1 MILRAFSKTNF
12 IISIKIF
19 IEIIKAKSSHA
30 IKMFEPLLSVRRYSH
45 GNLQH
50 HWNNSRHREPDG
62 DRIHRAEQGKIFRP
76 FLTFGLFNPKGAF
89 TLPFMNA
96 FTSLRCDFKEL
107 TLLTTNHRQ
116 IR

>member
-89 TLPFMNA
+89 TLTIYECVYLIA
-96 FTSLRCDFKEL
+96 LRFQRAHLAYYKP
-107 TLLTTNHRQ
+107 
-116 IR
+116 